1 MEKCH
6 ASAQLEAY
14 GGTHKILGFKKKQK
28 EKKAEVNAGSHYTP
42 LPPPPKK
49 KKKKKNLKRVEECTV
64 EWNGTTNQ
72 RRFWMVMGKGVA
84 DATTCS
90 KNTW

>member
-1 MEKCH
+1 MHLCSLK
-6 ASAQLEAY
+6 
-14 GGTHKILGFKKKQK
+14 HKVEHTKFWGLKKKK
-28 EKKAEVNAGSHYTP
+28 KKKAEVNAGSHYTHTH
-42 LPPPPKK
+42 KK
-49 KKKKKNLKRVEECTV
+49 KSLKRVEECTV
-64 EWNGTTNQ
+64 EWNGMTNQ